1 MSVFRAHKFCDCRF
15 SESLYVRESRV
26 PDSVVVKELSPPTM
40 GLCHVRSEG
49 FSCSMMY
56 I

>member
-1 MSVFRAHKFCDCRF
+1 MSVFRAHKFSDCRF
-15 SESLYVRESRV
+15 SESLYVRESRA
-26 PDSVVVKELSPPTM
+26 PEVVVKELSPPTM
-40 GLCHVRSEG
+40 GRCHVRSEG